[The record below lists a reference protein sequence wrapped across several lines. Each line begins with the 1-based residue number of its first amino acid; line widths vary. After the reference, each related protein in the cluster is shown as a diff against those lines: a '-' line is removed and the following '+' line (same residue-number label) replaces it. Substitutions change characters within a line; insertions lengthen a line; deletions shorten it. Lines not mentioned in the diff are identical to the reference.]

1 MNCPDCLHE
10 NLDGTD
16 TCEQCG
22 QDLRSLDIPTPSE
35 GLQRALMET
44 PLKNLGLQAPK
55 ILGPGDS
62 LLKALQVLDETPGG
76 SVLVVEDGRL
86 VGIFTERDVLNR
98 LAGKSIDL
106 KEVPVSDLM
115 TPRPETLTEDDV
127 LAHALH
133 QMAVR
138 HYRHIPVLRKGYPVG
153 FVSLRGLLEY
163 LASQAL

>member
-1 MNCPDCLHE
+1 MNCPDCFYE

-22 QDLRSLDIPTPSE
+22 QDLRSQDIPMPGE

-44 PLKNLGLQAPK
+44 SLQEVGLQPAK
-55 ILGPGDS
+55 ILGPEDS
-62 LLKALQVLDETPGG
+62 LRKALLLLDETPGG
-76 SVLVVEDGRL
+76 SVLVVERGRL

-98 LAGKSIDL
+98 LAGKAMELD
-106 KEVPVSDLM
+106 EVPIRQLM
-115 TPRPETLTEDDV
+115 TPRPQTLTEDDV

-138 HYRHIPVLRKGYPVG
+138 HYRHIPVLRDGFPVG
-153 FVSLRGLLEY
+153 LVSLRGLLSY
-163 LASQAL
+163 LASRAL